1 MRRRKT
7 VIKLFAYNQMI
18 KKGPHDVTVPRKTL
32 SFWRVDIQL
41 TVVVMIKSVFFITT
55 VVSFF
60 FFYKLLAV
68 ISSYKAL
75 F

>member
-41 TVVVMIKSVFFITT
+41 TVVVMIKSVFLITT
-55 VVSFF
+55 VVSF